1 MNGRVLSGINN
12 IFTVESDNKKYLC
25 RIKGKILKNEENFYN
40 PIAAGDNV
48 VFEPDIHSEDQGTIT
63 ELVKRKNIVT
73 RWNRKRMLP
82 QIMASNIDALVSI
95 TCPKH
100 PPFRPRFTDRVFIN
114 CNYDLE
120 KILIINKSD
129 QKINSSMQERLD
141 IYRETGIKTV
151 YCSAKN
157 GSGIE
162 ELKEHLKG
170 KLSAFIG
177 QSGVGKSTLI
187 NRLYPYVNQKTGDIS
202 SKYNRGRHTTNFS
215 VLLPDNENRGGII
228 DTPGIREIFIEK
240 IKPYELSF
248 RFPEFVPFINKCA
261 YNGCTHTNEP
271 DCAVLDALENNL
283 IHPDRY
289 QSYINLFYELTEMS
303 DEVYG
308 KSYS

>member
-1 MNGRVLSGINN
+1 MQGRVLSGINN
-12 IFTVESDNKKYLC
+12 IYTVEFENNKYLC
-25 RIKGKILKNEENFYN
+25 RIKGKILKNDIMFYN

-48 VFEPDIHSEDQGTIT
+48 EFDKDIHSDNQGIIT
-63 ELVKRKNIVT
+63 DLVSRRNIVT

-82 QIMASNIDALVSI
+82 QIMAANIDSLVSI

-114 CNYDLE
+114 CNYDVE
-120 KILIINKSD
+120 KILVINKND
-129 QKINSSMQERLD
+129 QKINREMNERLE

-151 YCSAKN
+151 YCSAKTGN
-157 GSGIE
+157 GTDEIRE
-162 ELKEHLKG
+162 ILKG
-170 KLSAFIG
+170 KISAFIG

-187 NRLYPYVNQKTGDIS
+187 NRLYPEADQKTGNIS

-215 VLLPDNENRGGII
+215 VLIPDYENSGGII
-228 DTPGIREIFIEK
+228 DTPGIREIFIER

-248 RFPEFVPFINKCA
+248 RFPEFVPYLSKCG
-261 YNGCTHTNEP
+261 YNGCTHTTEP
-271 DCAVLDALENNL
+271 DCAVLAALEDNK

-289 QSYINLFYELTEMS
+289 QSYLNLFYELTDMS

-308 KSYS
+308 KSYN